1 MLERIKL
8 FESKNKNNQSST
20 TSQNRNKSMDTP
32 NKNTKRNNITEL
44 YENNTDRKIL
54 ENSIRSS
61 YRKKS
66 IDINDSIKNSY
77 VRLSL
82 KKKSNEKNNKNMYNI
97 SVFSI
102 CPKMQIIN
110 QQIKKIFKIILQKI

>member
-32 NKNTKRNNITEL
+32 NKNTKRNNISEL

-66 IDINDSIKNSY
+66 IDINDNIKNSY

-82 KKKSNEKNNKNMYNI
+82 KKIE
-97 SVFSI
+97 
-102 CPKMQIIN
+102 
-110 QQIKKIFKIILQKI
+110 